1 MLVNSTY
8 IPVVKTTVEFV
19 GTNITVVTLE
29 LMSLNQRYIFFIQFD
44 ISKYGTLQKHIV
56 DSTTKS

>member
-1 MLVNSTY
+1 MLVNSAY
-8 IPVVKTTVEFV
+8 IPVVKTTIDFV